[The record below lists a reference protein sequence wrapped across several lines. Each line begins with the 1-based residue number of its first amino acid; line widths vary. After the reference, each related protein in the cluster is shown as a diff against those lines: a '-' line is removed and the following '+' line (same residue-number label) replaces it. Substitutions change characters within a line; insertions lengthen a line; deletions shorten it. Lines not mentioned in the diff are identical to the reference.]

1 MDLATLLGIVVAFGM
16 IIGGQI
22 LEGGHP
28 GSLAQPT
35 AAMIVLGGT
44 AGAIMVCFPMKDL
57 VRGIKLAK
65 LAFTDP
71 KEDVAGTAK
80 EIVEYAG
87 IARREGVL
95 ALEGLLPDVKDPFL
109 RKALS
114 YVVDGVDADVARDSL
129 ETSIAIENAEKTV
142 AAKVWESAGG
152 FCPTIG
158 IIGAVLGLI
167 HVMENLSD
175 PSKLGSG
182 IAVAFVATVY
192 GVGAANIFFL
202 PMATKMKRKFALE
215 KERRVMIVEGVMAIQ
230 EGLNPRILEEK
241 LRAYT
246 GHAASPGGA
255 APAEQKKAA

>member
-1 MDLATLLGIVVAFGM
+1 MDLATLLGVVVAFAM
-16 IIGGQI
+16 ILGGQI

-28 GSLAQPT
+28 GSLVQPT

-44 AGAIMVCFPMKDL
+44 LGAIMVCFPMKDL
-57 VRGIKLAK
+57 IRGFKLAK
-65 LAFTDP
+65 LAFADQ
-71 KEDVAGTAK
+71 KEDLGAAAK

-95 ALEGLLPDVKDPFL
+95 ALESLLPDVTDPFL
-109 RKALS
+109 RKALG

-129 ETSIAIENAEKTV
+129 ETAIATENAEKVV

-182 IAVAFVATVY
+182 IATAFVATVY

-246 GHAASPGGA
+246 GHAADPA
-255 APAEQKKAA
+255 APAAEQKKAA

>member
-1 MDLATLLGIVVAFGM
+1 MDLATVIGVIVALGM
-16 IIGGQI
+16 ILGGQV

-28 GSLAQPT
+28 GSLVQPT

-44 AGAIMVCFPMKDL
+44 LGAIMVCFPMKDF
-57 VRGIKLAK
+57 VRGLKLAK
-65 LAFTDP
+65 LAFTDR
-71 KEDVAGTAK
+71 KEDLGGAAK
-80 EIVEYAG
+80 ELVELAG

-95 ALEGLLPDVKDPFL
+95 ALEGMLPDVKDPFM

-129 ETSIAIENAEKTV
+129 ETAIAVESAEKNV

-182 IAVAFVATVY
+182 IATAFVATVY
-192 GVGAANIFFL
+192 GVGASNIFFL
-202 PMATKMKRKFALE
+202 PMANKMKRKFALE

-246 GHAASPGGA
+246 GEAPSPAAEPA
-255 APAEQKKAA
+255 AQKKAA

>member
-1 MDLATLLGIVVAFGM
+1 MDLATLLGVIIAFGM
-16 IIGGQI
+16 ILGGQV

-28 GSLAQPT
+28 GSLLQPT

-44 AGAIMVCFPMKDL
+44 LGAVMVCFPMKDFI
-57 VRGIKLAK
+57 RGMKLAK
-65 LAFTDP
+65 LAFTER
-71 KEDVAGTAK
+71 KEDLTGVAR
-80 EIVEYAG
+80 ELVEYAG
-87 IARREGVL
+87 VARRDGVL
-95 ALEGLLPDVKDPFL
+95 ALESMLPGVKDPFM
-109 RKALS
+109 RRALS
-114 YVVDGVDADVARDSL
+114 YVVDGVDSEVARDSL
-129 ETSIAIENAEKTV
+129 ETAIALESAEKTV

-182 IAVAFVATVY
+182 IATAFVATVY

-215 KERRVMIVEGVMAIQ
+215 KERRIMIVEGVMSIQ

-246 GHAASPGGA
+246 GEDAARPEPA
-255 APAEQKKAA
+255 AEQRKAA

>member
-1 MDLATLLGIVVAFGM
+1 MDLATLLGLIIAIGM
-16 IIGGQI
+16 ILGGQV

-28 GSLAQPT
+28 GSLVQPT

-44 AGAIMVCFPMKDL
+44 WGAILVCFPMKDCL
-57 VRGIKLAK
+57 RGLELAK
-65 LAFTDP
+65 LAFLDR
-71 KEDVAGTAK
+71 KEDLAGAAK
-80 EIVEYAG
+80 ELVEYAG

-95 ALEGLLPDVKDPFL
+95 ALEGMLPKVQDPFM
-109 RKALS
+109 RRALS

-129 ETSIAIENAEKTV
+129 ETAIAVENAEKVV

-175 PSKLGSG
+175 PSKLGPG
-182 IAVAFVATVY
+182 IATAFVATVY
-192 GVGAANIFFL
+192 GVGASNILFL
-202 PMATKMKRKFALE
+202 PMANKMKRKFAME
-215 KERRVMIVEGVMAIQ
+215 RERRIMIVEGVMAIQ

-246 GHAASPGGA
+246 GHGAPAAAP
-255 APAEQKKAA
+255 PAEQKKAA

>member
-1 MDLATLLGIVVAFGM
+1 
-16 IIGGQI
+16 
-22 LEGGHP
+22 
-28 GSLAQPT
+28 
-35 AAMIVLGGT
+35 
-44 AGAIMVCFPMKDL
+44 PMKDF
-57 VRGIKLAK
+57 VRGLKLAR
-65 LAFTDP
+65 LAFTDR
-71 KEDVAGTAK
+71 KEDLAGAAK
-80 EIVEYAG
+80 DLVEYAG

-95 ALEGLLPDVKDPFL
+95 ALEGLLPKVKDPFT

-129 ETSIAIENAEKTV
+129 ETAIALESAEKAV

-182 IAVAFVATVY
+182 IATAFVATVY
-192 GVGAANIFFL
+192 GVGAANVLFL
-202 PMATKMKRKFALE
+202 PMATKMKRRFALE

-246 GHAASPGGA
+246 GQEAQPSQPSV
-255 APAEQKKAA
+255 ERKKAA